1 MILKRGK
8 KLKNEKILKICQEY
22 CTGCGLCASVNE
34 TKFKKD
40 NKGFLYPQLEVRDID
55 LCKVVC
61 PAAGNAVNNHLDGT
75 TWGKFISCYLGWSSD
90 ETIRFEASSG
100 GIITALCIFLLE
112 EKFVDAIIQ
121 VKRDFENQMKT
132 VTVVNT
138 SEKEILKCTG
148 SRYTTSEPLMK
159 IKTLIEKDKK
169 YAFVGKPCDV
179 SALKM
184 LQLSKKERWTD
195 QIEYMFSF
203 FCAGQPSEKAN
214 KKLLNELGC
223 NTVKDIKDFSYRGNG
238 WPGFAT
244 VSLKNGKKA
253 KMEYEKSW
261 MTILGRDVRKCCRF
275 CADGIGEMADISCG
289 DAWHLTA
296 DGKPDFKEAAGRNV
310 IFSRTEKG
318 DILLQKLINK
328 KKITV
333 EKFDPEIDK
342 LRRSQ
347 PYHYNR
353 KASLSSLKLAMK
365 LCRRE
370 FPLYSNKKLSKFAQN
385 YPVKDKVLRFA
396 GTIKRVWSK
405 SI

>member
-138 SEKEILKCTG
+138 SEKEILECTG

-169 YAFVGKPCDV
+169 YAFVGK
-179 SALKM
+179 
-184 LQLSKKERWTD
+184 
-195 QIEYMFSF
+195 
-203 FCAGQPSEKAN
+203 PSEKAN